1 MPQVTGRVFISVG
14 GRRLRSKP
22 DATLDIGG
30 VRRDP
35 VTSDS
40 GVDGYTESTT
50 APAVNCTISHMA
62 GVSLADLAAIRDET
76 MRFQT
81 DTGIGY
87 TIRGAWLA
95 APPTL
100 GGGGEVTLAFNGVEC
115 IEG

>member
-1 MPQVTGRVFISVG
+1 M
-14 GRRLRSKP
+14 
-22 DATLDIGG
+22 A
-30 VRRDP
+30 
-35 VTSDS
+35 
-40 GVDGYTESTT
+40 TESTT
-50 APAVNCTISHMA
+50 APAVNCTISHMP